1 MIYNKYYIKMYRFET
16 TNENKQVILQ
26 NENLN
31 VLLKQILSHENKG
44 QKNNED
50 SDVIFEDSVGEE
62 LLRISE
68 KYLKVILEIT
78 KMRKSKPLEK
88 AVEDFNKLK
97 VGSVSSIEFKN
108 TAHKGIITIWDGDDD
123 DDNDDEEDDEED
135 DADNESEE
143 DTDYGSSDEE
153 SIHMETKHDYIDE
166 CKKLKEENKKLKELL
181 KSAMIM
187 FEKALK

>member
-1 MIYNKYYIKMYRFET
+1 MYRFET
-16 TNENKQVILQ
+16 TNENKQVILE

-31 VLLKQILSHENKG
+31 ILLKQILSHENKG

-50 SDVIFEDSVGEE
+50 SDIIFEDSVGEE

-88 AVEDFNKLK
+88 AIEDFNKLK

-108 TAHKGIITIWDGDDD
+108 TAHKGIITIWDGDEEDEED
-123 DDNDDEEDDEED
+123 ENDDENEDDKEKD
-135 DADNESEE
+135 S
-143 DTDYGSSDEE
+143 DYGSSDEE
-153 SIHMETKHDYIDE
+153 SIHMETKHDYIEE

-187 FEKALK
+187 FEKALKN

>member
-1 MIYNKYYIKMYRFET
+1 MIYNKHYIKMYRFET
-16 TNENKQVILQ
+16 TNENKQVILE

-31 VLLKQILSHENKG
+31 ILLKQILSHENKG

-78 KMRKSKPLEK
+78 KMRKSKLLEK
-88 AVEDFNKLK
+88 AIEDFNKLK
-97 VGSVSSIEFKN
+97 LGSVSSIEFKN
-108 TAHKGIITIWDGDDD
+108 TAHKGIITIWDEDDNEEDTDDD
-123 DDNDDEEDDEED
+123 ENEEDAD
-135 DADNESEE
+135 DESEE
-143 DTDYGSSDEE
+143 EDSDYGSSDEE

>member
-1 MIYNKYYIKMYRFET
+1 MYRFET
-16 TNENKQVILQ
+16 TNENKQVILE
-26 NENLN
+26 NKNLN

-50 SDVIFEDSVGEE
+50 SDVIFEDSIGEE

-78 KMRKSKPLEK
+78 KMRKSKPLEN
-88 AVEDFNKLK
+88 AIEGFNKLK

-108 TAHKGIITIWDGDDD
+108 PVHKGIITIWDEE

-135 DADNESEE
+135 EEDEDDESEE
-143 DTDYGSSDEE
+143 KNSDYGSSDDD
-153 SIHMETKHDYIDE
+153 SIHMETKHDYIEE

-187 FEKALK
+187 FEKALKN

>member
-1 MIYNKYYIKMYRFET
+1 MYRFET
-16 TNENKQVILQ
+16 TNENKQVILE

-31 VLLKQILSHENKG
+31 ILLKQILSHENKG

-97 VGSVSSIEFKN
+97 VRSVSSIEFKN

-123 DDNDDEEDDEED
+123 EIWDGDEDEDDEED
-135 DADNESEE
+135 EE
-143 DTDYGSSDEE
+143 DEENEENEEDEEKDSDYGSSDEE
-153 SIHMETKHDYIDE
+153 SIHMETKHDYIEE

>member
-1 MIYNKYYIKMYRFET
+1 MYRFET
-16 TNENKQVILQ
+16 TNENKQVILE

-31 VLLKQILSHENKG
+31 ILLKQILSHENKG

-78 KMRKSKPLEK
+78 KMRKSKLLEK
-88 AVEDFNKLK
+88 AIEDFNKLK
-97 VGSVSSIEFKN
+97 LGSVSSIEFKN
-108 TAHKGIITIWDGDDD
+108 TAHKGIITIWDEDDNEEDTDDD
-123 DDNDDEEDDEED
+123 ENEEDAD
-135 DADNESEE
+135 DESEE
-143 DTDYGSSDEE
+143 EDSDYGSSDEE

>member
-1 MIYNKYYIKMYRFET
+1 MYRFET

-123 DDNDDEEDDEED
+123 EDNDEDDDEEDDEED

>member
-1 MIYNKYYIKMYRFET
+1 MYRFET
-16 TNENKQVILQ
+16 TNENKQVILE

-31 VLLKQILSHENKG
+31 ILLKKILSHENKG

-108 TAHKGIITIWDGDDD
+108 TAHKGVITIWDE
-123 DDNDDEEDDEED
+123 DNDDEENDDAED
-135 DADNESEE
+135 DVDDASEE
-143 DTDYGSSDEE
+143 KDTDYGSSDEE
-153 SIHMETKHDYIDE
+153 SIHMETKHDYIEE

>member
-1 MIYNKYYIKMYRFET
+1 MINNKHYIKMYRFET
-16 TNENKQVILQ
+16 TNENKQVILE

-31 VLLKQILSHENKG
+31 ILLKQILSYENKG

-108 TAHKGIITIWDGDDD
+108 TAHKGIITIWDE
-123 DDNDDEEDDEED
+123 DDNEEDTDDNENEED
-135 DADNESEE
+135 ADDESEE
-143 DTDYGSSDEE
+143 EDSDYGSSDEE

>member
-1 MIYNKYYIKMYRFET
+1 MYRFET
-16 TNENKQVILQ
+16 TNENKQVILE
-26 NENLN
+26 NKNLN

-50 SDVIFEDSVGEE
+50 SDVIFEDSIGEE

-78 KMRKSKPLEK
+78 KMRKSKPLEN
-88 AVEDFNKLK
+88 AIEGFNKLK

-108 TAHKGIITIWDGDDD
+108 PVHKGIITIWDEED
-123 DDNDDEEDDEED
+123 DDEEDDEEED
-135 DADNESEE
+135 DEEDEEDEDDESEE
-143 DTDYGSSDEE
+143 KNSDYGSSDDD
-153 SIHMETKHDYIDE
+153 SIHMETKHDYIEE

-187 FEKALK
+187 FEKALKN

>member
-1 MIYNKYYIKMYRFET
+1 MINNKHYIKMYRFET
-16 TNENKQVILQ
+16 TNENKQVILE

-31 VLLKQILSHENKG
+31 ILLKKILSHENKG

-108 TAHKGIITIWDGDDD
+108 TAHKGVITIWDE
-123 DDNDDEEDDEED
+123 DNDDEENDDAED
-135 DADNESEE
+135 DVDDASEE
-143 DTDYGSSDEE
+143 KDTDYGSSDEE
-153 SIHMETKHDYIDE
+153 SIHMETKHDYIEE

>member
-1 MIYNKYYIKMYRFET
+1 MYRFET

-108 TAHKGIITIWDGDDD
+108 PVHKGIITIWDEEDEDE
-123 DDNDDEEDDEED
+123 DNDDDEDDED
-135 DADNESEE
+135 DNESEE
-143 DTDYGSSDEE
+143 KDTDYGSSDEE
-153 SIHMETKHDYIDE
+153 SIHMETKHDYIEE

-187 FEKALK
+187 FEKAIQD

>member
-1 MIYNKYYIKMYRFET
+1 MYRFET
-16 TNENKQVILQ
+16 TNENKQVILE

-31 VLLKQILSHENKG
+31 ILLKQILSYENKG

-108 TAHKGIITIWDGDDD
+108 TAHKGIITIWDE
-123 DDNDDEEDDEED
+123 DDNEEDTDDNENEED
-135 DADNESEE
+135 ADDESEE
-143 DTDYGSSDEE
+143 EDSDYGSSDEE

>member
-1 MIYNKYYIKMYRFET
+1 
-16 TNENKQVILQ
+16 
-26 NENLN
+26 
-31 VLLKQILSHENKG
+31 
-44 QKNNED
+44 
-50 SDVIFEDSVGEE
+50 
-62 LLRISE
+62 
-68 KYLKVILEIT
+68 
-78 KMRKSKPLEK
+78 MRKSKPLEK

-108 TAHKGIITIWDGDDD
+108 TSHKGVITIWEEDDD
-123 DDNDDEEDDEED
+123 DDNDDEED

-187 FEKALK
+187 IEKALK